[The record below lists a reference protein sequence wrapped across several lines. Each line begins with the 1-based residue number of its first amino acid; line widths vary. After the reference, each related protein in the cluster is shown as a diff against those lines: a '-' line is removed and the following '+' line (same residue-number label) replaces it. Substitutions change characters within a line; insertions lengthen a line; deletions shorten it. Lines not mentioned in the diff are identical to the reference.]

1 MRYRVKAL
9 RGASEV
15 AMLPVDA
22 LNELEASAYATRQGY
37 DVVSVHREGAFSFR
51 GSSGRIAFPVIR
63 FSQELAALL
72 KAGLTLVEAI
82 EILHRKE
89 EQSTARGVLND
100 LLTKLRQGTK
110 FSAALESF
118 PSIFSPLY
126 VATIRANE
134 RTGSIR
140 DALDRYIAYQLQVEG
155 VRAKVISASIY
166 PALLLGVGG
175 LVILFL
181 LGYVVPRFSRVY
193 HDVGERLPALSRWLM
208 EAGQAIDSHGWL
220 ILGGALGLAAIAY
233 YCISQPAAKRYL
245 FDWLFRLPVFG
256 PKRRLYEL
264 AQFYRTVSMLL
275 RSGLPVLATLDMAKG
290 MLSVTLQGNLERA
303 AQQVRNGV
311 SFSEAMS
318 AQGLTTVV
326 AHSMMVVSERSG
338 GLSEMLDVVAA
349 FHEEELS
356 RWVDR
361 FSRLF
366 EPILM
371 TIIGIIVG
379 LIVVFM
385 YMPVFELAETI
396 Q

>member
-22 LNELEASAYATRQGY
+22 LNEAEAIAFANRQGY
-37 DVVSVHREGAFSFR
+37 EVVSVRREGAFSFR
-51 GSSGRIAFPVIR
+51 ASAGRAQFPVVQ
-63 FSQELAALL
+63 FTQELIALL
-72 KAGLTLVEAI
+72 KAGLTIVEAV

-89 EQSTARGVLND
+89 ERPGHRQFLED
-100 LLTKLRQGTK
+100 LLNKLKQGTRL
-110 FSAALESF
+110 SAAMEMF
-118 PSIFSPLY
+118 PAVFPPLY
-126 VATIRANE
+126 IATIRANE
-134 RTGSIR
+134 RTGGIR
-140 DALDRYIAYQLQVEG
+140 DALERYLGYRLQVEAIRNRI
-155 VRAKVISASIY
+155 VSASIY
-166 PALLLGVGG
+166 PALLLAVGG

-193 HDVGERLPALSRWLM
+193 HDAADRLPAVSRWLM
-208 EAGQAIDSHGWL
+208 ETGQVIDSHGWL
-220 ILGGALGLAAIAY
+220 VVAALAASGVVVY
-233 YCISQPAAKRYL
+233 YLACQPETKRYL
-245 FDWLFRLPVFG
+245 FNLLSRLPVLG
-256 PKRRLYEL
+256 PRRRLYEL

-275 RSGLPVLATLDMAKG
+275 RSGLPVLQALEMARG
-290 MLSVTLQGNLERA
+290 MLSSDLQQNLENA
-303 AQQVRNGV
+303 AGGVRNGV
-311 SFSEAMS
+311 SFSAAMS
-318 AQGLTTVV
+318 ANGLTTVV
-326 AHSMMVVSERSG
+326 AQSMMVVSERSG
-338 GLSEMLDVVAA
+338 NLSEMLDVVAA

-371 TIIGIIVG
+371 TVIGIVVG

>member
-22 LNELEASAYATRQGY
+22 LNEAEAIAFANRQGY
-37 DVVSVHREGAFSFR
+37 EVVSVRREGAFSFR
-51 GSSGRIAFPVIR
+51 HSAGRTQFPVVQ
-63 FSQELAALL
+63 FTQELIALL
-72 KAGLTLVEAI
+72 KAGLTIVETV

-89 EQSTARGVLND
+89 ERPGHRQFLED
-100 LLTKLRQGTK
+100 LLNKLKQGTRL
-110 FSAALESF
+110 SAAMEMF
-118 PSIFSPLY
+118 PAVFPPLY
-126 VATIRANE
+126 IATIRANE
-134 RTGSIR
+134 RTGGIR
-140 DALDRYIAYQLQVEG
+140 DALERYLGYRLQVEAIRNRI
-155 VRAKVISASIY
+155 VSASIY
-166 PALLLGVGG
+166 PALLLAVGG

-181 LGYVVPRFSRVY
+181 LAYVVPRFSRVY
-193 HDVGERLPALSRWLM
+193 HDAGDRLPAVSRWLM
-208 EAGQAIDSHGWL
+208 ETGQVIDSHGWL
-220 ILGGALGLAAIAY
+220 VVGALAGFGVIVYYLA
-233 YCISQPAAKRYL
+233 CQPETKRYL
-245 FDWLFRLPVFG
+245 FNLLSRLPVLG
-256 PKRRLYEL
+256 PRRRLYEL

-275 RSGLPVLATLDMAKG
+275 RSGLPVLQALEMARG
-290 MLSVTLQGNLERA
+290 MLSTDLQQNLKKA
-303 AQQVRNGV
+303 AEEVRNGV
-311 SFSEAMS
+311 SFSAAMS
-318 AQGLTTVV
+318 ANGLTTVV
-326 AHSMMVVSERSG
+326 AQSMMVVSERSG
-338 GLSEMLDVVAA
+338 SLSEMLDVVAA

-371 TIIGIIVG
+371 TVIGIVVG